1 MKKPFKFRYVNQ
13 IVGVFVLLVAGVL
26 IAAIVLTGRAQ
37 GWFEPTY
44 ELRAVFPEE
53 GTMGLRRGS
62 EVRVLE
68 TPAGMVQD
76 IVPREDGSMEAV
88 ISIRGRFAIYVRQDS
103 MALVKK
109 ALGVAGDAFV
119 EITRGYGEPVPEDH
133 PYIEIIKDTEILDIA
148 EALLA
153 EVRATTV
160 PAIEELQSLLAGLNE
175 LINGL
180 NAGEGAVGKI
190 LKDEAVAGEVESAIT
205 EVNVILSHVSEATGH
220 LPRMMERLAGELED
234 VPGLVYQTQA
244 TLQEVEA
251 LLAGLQQHWLLRK
264 YMDKESGP
272 GEHISPSVLIGAGG
286 GR

>member
-13 IVGVFVLLVAGVL
+13 LVGVFVLLVASML

-76 IVPREDGSMEAV
+76 IMPREDGAMEVV
-88 ISIRGRFAIYVRQDS
+88 ISIRGRFYVYVRQDS
-103 MALVKK
+103 TALVKK

-119 EITRGYGEPVPEDH
+119 EITRGYGEPIAEDH
-133 PYIEIIKDTEILDIA
+133 PYIDIMKDTEILDIA
-148 EALLA
+148 ESLLA

-160 PAIEELQSLLAGLNE
+160 PAIEELQALLEGLNQ
-175 LINGL
+175 LIDGL
-180 NAGEGAVGKI
+180 NAGQGAVGTL
-190 LKDEAVAGEVESAIT
+190 LKDERMAREVEASVA
-205 EVNVILSHVSEATGH
+205 EVNIILANVSEATAH

-244 TLQEVEA
+244 TLQEVEV
-251 LLAGLQQHWLLRK
+251 LLEGLQRHWLIRK
-264 YMDKESGP
+264 YIDKESDP
-272 GEHISPSVLIGAGG
+272 GERISPSVLIGAGE
-286 GR
+286 RR